1 MQKAL
6 GQSEVL
12 FRSKEQ
18 GLAMK
23 AILAGE
29 TPLVIVLPTGG
40 GKTLLFTAPACLED
54 PGVTIVVVPFRA
66 LINDLKDRL
75 KKVGIEHL
83 EWKKDEVNPA
93 AVVIVS
99 ADFAGSWGF
108 LTYASLLDR
117 KGLLRRVVVDE
128 CHLTYT
134 ASDYRPRLV
143 QLKNLRTLSC
153 PMVLLTAT
161 QPPMLENELGES
173 MLVRGARYIRASTVR
188 HNIRYMVQQCERG
201 KLVETAVQM
210 CRRQEPTS
218 ALGTGVDYAG
228 IVFVLHVGVPYGMVD
243 FAQESGRAGRAGEL
257 VDSVTLVEEGEVE
270 RRDGSLSRMDESAMV
285 AFVQASGCRRKV
297 MSGYLDG
304 RETACSDID
313 CAACDRCGEGVAEW
327 YGAQKEYEDER
338 RQVRQVLDELV
349 NECAACWRATT
360 LGGGSVAAMG
370 NGREG
375 FRVVQRVGFKGEE
388 GDWAGYRKWLGQRHE
403 RYGIGSATDRAAFD
417 ADCATGFKT
426 ALESVGPQRLT
437 LPTFTTFE
445 AERENAL
452 SIAAPFLALNDL
464 RNETDEERAQIVLS
478 LVVLLDQ
485 LSRNIFRDDQALIYG
500 HYDRLSRA
508 ITQCILVT
516 PAPKEQK
523 TNAFAAADIHAKLKL
538 LPSHRI
544 WFYMPLMHS
553 EDLADHDSFEQLV
566 ADMKVA
572 HRGDEAAIKY
582 LDNITDFDKKHRDIL
597 ERFGRYPH
605 RNNVLG
611 RETSAEE
618 REWIEG
624 GGDTFGTS

>member
-1 MQKAL
+1 
-6 GQSEVL
+6 
-12 FRSKEQ
+12 
-18 GLAMK
+18 
-23 AILAGE
+23 
-29 TPLVIVLPTGG
+29 
-40 GKTLLFTAPACLED
+40 
-54 PGVTIVVVPFRA
+54 
-66 LINDLKDRL
+66 
-75 KKVGIEHL
+75 
-83 EWKKDEVNPA
+83 
-93 AVVIVS
+93 
-99 ADFAGSWGF
+99 
-108 LTYASLLDR
+108 
-117 KGLLRRVVVDE
+117 
-128 CHLTYT
+128 
-134 ASDYRPRLV
+134 
-143 QLKNLRTLSC
+143 
-153 PMVLLTAT
+153 
-161 QPPMLENELGES
+161 
-173 MLVRGARYIRASTVR
+173 
-188 HNIRYMVQQCERG
+188 
-201 KLVETAVQM
+201 
-210 CRRQEPTS
+210 
-218 ALGTGVDYAG
+218 
-228 IVFVLHVGVPYGMVD
+228 
-243 FAQESGRAGRAGEL
+243 
-257 VDSVTLVEEGEVE
+257 
-270 RRDGSLSRMDESAMV
+270 
-285 AFVQASGCRRKV
+285 
-297 MSGYLDG
+297 
-304 RETACSDID
+304 
-313 CAACDRCGEGVAEW
+313 
-327 YGAQKEYEDER
+327 
-338 RQVRQVLDELV
+338 
-349 NECAACWRATT
+349 
-360 LGGGSVAAMG
+360 MG

>member
-1 MQKAL
+1 
-6 GQSEVL
+6 
-12 FRSKEQ
+12 
-18 GLAMK
+18 
-23 AILAGE
+23 
-29 TPLVIVLPTGG
+29 
-40 GKTLLFTAPACLED
+40 
-54 PGVTIVVVPFRA
+54 
-66 LINDLKDRL
+66 
-75 KKVGIEHL
+75 
-83 EWKKDEVNPA
+83 
-93 AVVIVS
+93 
-99 ADFAGSWGF
+99 
-108 LTYASLLDR
+108 
-117 KGLLRRVVVDE
+117 
-128 CHLTYT
+128 
-134 ASDYRPRLV
+134 
-143 QLKNLRTLSC
+143 
-153 PMVLLTAT
+153 
-161 QPPMLENELGES
+161 
-173 MLVRGARYIRASTVR
+173 
-188 HNIRYMVQQCERG
+188 
-201 KLVETAVQM
+201 
-210 CRRQEPTS
+210 
-218 ALGTGVDYAG
+218 
-228 IVFVLHVGVPYGMVD
+228 MVD

-349 NECAACWRATT
+349 NECAACWVSEDKEREGYQHSRAS
-360 LGGGSVAAMG
+360 LAAMG